1 MPSQGTYKEG
11 STVTL
16 VATPNAE
23 YKFTGWSGG
32 ANGSSNPIDVI
43 VNDNKNIVAN
53 FSLVQYAL
61 FTNTIGEGQITEMIV
76 NTGKSTDFDSGTT
89 VQLEAVPSQGYYFT
103 GWSGDLS
110 GDTNPAQI
118 TIDKPK
124 NVTATFEKL
133 SYELRVLTQGEAV
146 SYTHLTLPT
155 KRIV

>member
-61 FTNTIGEGQITEMIV
+61 FTNTIGEGQITETIV

-103 GWSGDLS
+103 GWSGDITV
-110 GDTNPAQI
+110 DTNPAQI
-118 TIDKPK
+118 TIDKHSQIEGFFM
-124 NVTATFEKL
+124 NLVNLFFFD
-133 SYELRVLTQGEAV
+133 Y
-146 SYTHLTLPT
+146 Y
-155 KRIV
+155 